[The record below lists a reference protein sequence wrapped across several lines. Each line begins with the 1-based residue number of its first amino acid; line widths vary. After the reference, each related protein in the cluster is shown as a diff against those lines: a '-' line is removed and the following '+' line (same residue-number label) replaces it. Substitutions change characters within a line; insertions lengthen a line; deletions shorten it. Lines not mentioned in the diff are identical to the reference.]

1 MTDKGLSTIRG
12 VIDGLDGR
20 ATRMIE
26 SSRDGNMVARL
37 GGADWLSLGAL
48 FCAWVGGVL
57 FLRGEPN
64 WAILATLA
72 GFGFDKL
79 DGFYARWTG
88 ESSRFGRGIDS
99 FIDVFVYLVSGALLY
114 HYTMAPHPVAS
125 VVVGFVLLMFGGLRL
140 VRHTAEGFGSE
151 DDTSYY
157 VGTTVVHTNVV
168 VLANYF
174 LIRLVDPWNG
184 WLAGL
189 SILLVCPLM
198 TSQYHA
204 YKTDV
209 GHWLVAGF
217 GAVAVALCLAIE
229 FGAI

>member
-20 ATRMIE
+20 ATRVVE
-26 SSRDGNMVARL
+26 SSREDNMVTRL

-57 FLRGEPN
+57 FLHGEPN
-64 WAILATLA
+64 WAIMATLA
-72 GFGFDKL
+72 GFVFDKL
-79 DGFYARWTG
+79 DGFYARRIGAT
-88 ESSRFGRGIDS
+88 SQFGRGIDS

-114 HYTMAPHPVAS
+114 HYTMAPHPAAS

-140 VRHTAEGFGSE
+140 VRHTTDGFGDE
-151 DDTSYY
+151 GETSYY
-157 VGTTVVHTNVV
+157 VGTTVVHTHVV

-174 LIRLVDPWNG
+174 LVVLFPPWNG

-189 SILLVCPLM
+189 SILAVCPLM
-198 TSQYHA
+198 TSRYRA

-209 GHWLVAGF
+209 GHWLVAAV
-217 GAVAVALCLAIE
+217 GAVAVALSLAIE
-229 FGAI
+229 FGAV